1 MSKEFTFNFA
11 DMNNVHD
18 ANHDEK
24 EEFLSIE
31 QQRVFAIE
39 HLPEEIKPNIKKI
52 SEIQNKYEEV
62 EGRFQEELLQLQK
75 KYEKLYSPLFEERT
89 KLVHEGIPN
98 FWKTVLLQSELKD
111 AITERDEDSLQYLLD
126 ITAETFSIKEKETPE
141 TNDNEK
147 LNDSQKPSGGFT
159 LTFHFAENPYF
170 SNKTLTQT
178 VYYDQSGDVIS
189 GKADGCII
197 DWKSTDKNLTVMKK
211 VTKSKGAAGKK
222 KGAKKPQATTALI
235 PCDSFYNFFGK
246 ATEEE
251 EDEED
256 EEVANIAG
264 DDHFAQ
270 LIKDSIIPYAVDYF
284 LGIVQLE
291 DEYEIDPEL
300 LDNIEDEEEDEDEHH
315 HREGGNKRLHG
326 RNGPAVFKPDAQECK
341 QQ

>member
-11 DMNNVHD
+11 DMNNVQD
-18 ANHDEK
+18 ADHNE
-24 EEFLSIE
+24 EVEFLSLK
-31 QQRVFAIE
+31 QQRELAIE
-39 HLPEEIKPNIKKI
+39 HLPEEVKPNIKQI
-52 SEIQNKYEEV
+52 YEIQNKYEEV

-111 AITERDEDSLQYLLD
+111 VITERDEDSLQYLVD
-126 ITAETFSIKEKETPE
+126 ITAETFSIKDKESPE
-141 TNDNEK
+141 TAENEK
-147 LNDSQKPSGGFT
+147 SDEDEKPSGGFT

-178 VYYDQSGDVIS
+178 VYYDQSGEVIP

-197 DWKSTDKNLTVMKK
+197 DWKGTDKNLTVMKK

-222 KGAKKPQATTALI
+222 KGAKKPQTTTALI

-251 EDEED
+251 EEED

-264 DDHFAQ
+264 DDHFAE
-270 LIKDSIIPYAVDYF
+270 LIKDSIIPHAVDYF

-300 LDNIEDEEEDEDEHH
+300 LDNIEDEEEEDEHEH
-315 HREGGNKRLHG
+315 HHHGGGNKRRHG

-341 QQ
+341 PQ